1 MRKKL
6 SFQDLGYGIQILE
19 TLRFFKTGVISK
31 DIFFV
36 VISPKSECKN
46 LLFLGG
52 SNRNKEKY
60 HLKFYCLEQRHY
72 QGGF

>member
-6 SFQDLGYGIQILE
+6 FFQDLGYGTQMLE

-36 VISPKSECKN
+36 VISPKSERKN
-46 LLFLGG
+46 LLFWGVK
-52 SNRNKEKY
+52 S
-60 HLKFYCLEQRHY
+60 Q
-72 QGGF
+72 QGKISSKILLP

>member
-6 SFQDLGYGIQILE
+6 FFQDLGYGIQMLE

-46 LLFLGG
+46 LLFWEVK
-52 SNRNKEKY
+52 S
-60 HLKFYCLEQRHY
+60 EQ
-72 QGGF
+72 GKVSSKILLP